1 MRDEFS
7 NDLRIIATE
16 PGRLSRDDRAT
27 IIQAAEYFEETQ
39 RALVQAQR
47 ELIEANAMRVAA
59 TERLLELRPP
69 LSWAMS
75 SGWLKL
81 ESPK

>member
-1 MRDEFS
+1 MIDP
-7 NDLRIIATE
+7 DTLRIIATE
-16 PGRLSRDDRAT
+16 TRLSREDRAT
-27 IIQAAEYFEETQ
+27 IVQAAEYFEETQ

-69 LSWAMS
+69 LSWSMS
-75 SGWLKL
+75 SGWIMLQVT
-81 ESPK
+81 S